1 MAGRTFDPKIAFYA
15 PPCVPGTPG
24 GKFSDNKGAT
34 WQGVTPDTITI
45 VDYLTNYGAE
55 VNAILQAEGLYE
67 SYSQGVVLDKAF
79 QGFINKHFVLY
90 GRQVKIIPYQGQCQS
105 VPPDYQCLLPE
116 MDKIVQTYHPYIVFW
131 NTTLCSACYAELA
144 RDHTIGVGGDGFSD
158 AFTNANAPFFYSG
171 GESSSRIETAFAQF
185 YCNQLSSANV
195 PTRKV
200 KWAET
205 QNPAQNF
212 NGQPRRLGVISTN
225 DPDNENTVKNV
236 LGPALARYCG
246 DKIWHTYFYAQDIN
260 TAAQQVAAGIAA
272 MDTPTDPANIVLCLC
287 DPVAPAFL
295 FEGEQDNNYYPEN
308 VIATDQSMD
317 LDNTA
322 QSYGPGDGGSPSL
335 GCPAPQ
341 KGCEY
346 DNAFGLAQWGP
357 QQPQENDEGVRI
369 YRDGGG
375 QGNTPVTPITATG
388 LAKYWVMIA
397 NLIQNAGPL
406 LTPANMQARAPAMGT
421 MGGGATGEEL
431 LSFAPNNWNWT
442 QDTRVVYWSKGK
454 TSSYN
459 HKPGT
464 YVQIEGNRFN
474 LGQFPSLPDGPPIPA
489 NR

>member
-1 MAGRTFDPKIAFYA
+1 
-15 PPCVPGTPG
+15 
-24 GKFSDNKGAT
+24 
-34 WQGVTPDTITI
+34 
-45 VDYLTNYGAE
+45 
-55 VNAILQAEGLYE
+55 
-67 SYSQGVVLDKAF
+67 
-79 QGFINKHFVLY
+79 
-90 GRQVKIIPYQGQCQS
+90 
-105 VPPDYQCLLPE
+105 
-116 MDKIVQTYHPYIVFW
+116 
-131 NTTLCSACYAELA
+131 
-144 RDHTIGVGGDGFSD
+144 IGIGGDGFSD

-212 NGQPRRLGVISTN
+212 NGQPRRLGAISTN
-225 DPDNENTVKNV
+225 DP
-236 LGPALARYCG
+236 
-246 DKIWHTYFYAQDIN
+246 
-260 TAAQQVAAGIAA
+260 
-272 MDTPTDPANIVLCLC
+272 
-287 DPVAPAFL
+287 
-295 FEGEQDNNYYPEN
+295 
-308 VIATDQSMD
+308 D

-397 NLIQNAGPL
+397 NLIQNAGPV

-442 QDTRVVYWSKGK
+442 QDTRVVYWSRNKV
-454 TSSYN
+454 SSYN

-489 NR
+489 SR